1 MRLIGIDGGHTVY
14 ELGPV
19 SDVFLFFNCLDFF
32 AKKAHPE
39 KDWGVLTDR
48 LYRRYLRM
56 ADLELAG
63 ELMELAREV
72 FASLDT
78 SSIEWDSS
86 MLQEHKKTWL
96 DASQSNLGEVFVKY
110 FDLFV
115 KAKESAISFF
125 DEFGIYQVV
134 RIIPSDM
141 PLSTIERSRP
151 LGEYEVLANDK
162 LPFWLR

>member
-1 MRLIGIDGGHTVY
+1 VGFQYVTG
-14 ELGPV
+14 
-19 SDVFLFFNCLDFF
+19 
-32 AKKAHPE
+32 A
-39 KDWGVLTDR
+39 
-48 LYRRYLRM
+48 
-56 ADLELAG
+56 
-63 ELMELAREV
+63 
-72 FASLDT
+72 
-78 SSIEWDSS
+78 
-86 MLQEHKKTWL
+86 QKTWL